1 MARPGYPA
9 AGWSKPSPT
18 TRELCFLSQRWPAGT
33 RRYQLRELRR
43 LRRRANLDGRIRARH
58 DRCVPAAVA
67 DPIRTV
73 HFARTGP
80 GEIGLGASGD
90 LALLMDV
97 TGDGGPTK
105 AYAWNL
111 RTGALTGTMLM

>member
-1 MARPGYPA
+1 MAAFEPA
-9 AGWSKPSPT
+9 TIGAYRLPSLT
-18 TRELCFLSQRWPAGT
+18 
-33 RRYQLRELRR
+33 
-43 LRRRANLDGRIRARH
+43 
-58 DRCVPAAVA
+58 
-67 DPIRTV
+67 PIRTV

-111 RTGALTGTMLM
+111 RTGALTGTNVDVNLWGMSNGGQVVRRVFPTAGARPRKAASTWLRSGT